1 MRQKMKRWFLFVIGG
16 VCFGLGV
23 AGVLLPLL
31 PTTPFMILAAA
42 CFANS
47 SPRFHQALL
56 NNRWFGA
63 DLRRWENSHTMKRV
77 TKKRATFLIFLT
89 FGFSIVLL
97 WGNIALQGMLF
108 GIATLLLFFLWRVSE
123 EGLGES
129 GKVEKFN
136 KDFIMNGTPTIL
148 KKIILRK
155 LEEIQEGCDRVSL
168 REMKKRALLAP
179 ETRSFVGAML
189 AKLDAGQSAVIAEIK
204 KASPSKGILRESFDP
219 VEIAKSYEAHGAACL
234 SVLTDKDFF
243 QGSNAYLQQVREAVD
258 LPIIRKDFIVDD
270 YQVYEARA
278 IGADCILLIAAAIGD
293 AQMSELTQTAMTL
306 DMDVLIE
313 VHNEDELERAL
324 RLPLPM
330 IGINNRDLHSF
341 EVSLENTIRMLDKIP
356 DDRIVI
362 TESGILDKEHVQKIR
377 SYGVN
382 SFLVGEAFMRSAD
395 PGKKLAELFSS
406 EK

>member
-1 MRQKMKRWFLFVIGG
+1 
-16 VCFGLGV
+16 
-23 AGVLLPLL
+23 
-31 PTTPFMILAAA
+31 
-42 CFANS
+42 
-47 SPRFHQALL
+47 
-56 NNRWFGA
+56 
-63 DLRRWENSHTMKRV
+63 
-77 TKKRATFLIFLT
+77 
-89 FGFSIVLL
+89 
-97 WGNIALQGMLF
+97 
-108 GIATLLLFFLWRVSE
+108 
-123 EGLGES
+123 
-129 GKVEKFN
+129 
-136 KDFIMNGTPTIL
+136 MNGTPTIL

-189 AKLDAGQSAVIAEIK
+189 AKLDVGQSAVIAEIK
-204 KASPSKGILRESFDP
+204 KASPSKGVLREPFDP
-219 VEIAKSYEAHGAACL
+219 VEIAKTYEQHGAACL
-234 SVLTDKDFF
+234 SVLTDQDFF
-243 QGSNAYLQQVREAVD
+243 QGSNAYLQHVREAVD

-313 VHNEDELERAL
+313 VHNEEELERAL

-362 TESGILDKEHVQKIR
+362 TESGILTREDVQKMR
-377 SYGVN
+377 SHAVN

-395 PGKKLAELFSS
+395 PGEKLAELFFN
-406 EK
+406 